1 VTGKVH
7 RLLSLNSYHYRRGGA
22 DVVYLEHDKLFR
34 DRGWE
39 GAFFA
44 MHHPQNQ
51 QSDWDQYFVDEL
63 QFGNEY
69 GALAKA
75 RMATKVIYSMEAR
88 RKLAGLLDRF
98 TPDVAHAHN
107 LYHHISPSVL
117 PLLRDR
123 GIPTVLTAH
132 DLKLVCPSHDM
143 LAGGGICERCKG
155 GRFHHT
161 ILQRCVKGSLA
172 VSGLVALES
181 AIHHYSG
188 IYRRNLD
195 RVLVPSRFYLE
206 KFVEWGWPR
215 EHLRF
220 VPNFVDP
227 TAFVPQYDPGS
238 YFLYFGRITATKG
251 VATLLAA
258 AAQARVPL
266 VVVGTGDLDDE
277 VRRVAAARPE
287 VRFLGRRSGAELFE
301 IVQGARAVVLPSEW
315 YENAPMSLL
324 EAFAL
329 GKPAIGADIGGIPEM
344 IRPDETGWLFPS
356 GDRDALADVLA
367 RVAGMDD
374 AKIGALGRGARTL
387 VEERFTPVQYVRN
400 VAQVYSEIGV
410 AGCEPLLQ

>member
-1 VTGKVH
+1 M

-22 DVVYLEHDKLFR
+22 DVVYLEHGRLLQ
-34 DRGWE
+34 DRGWQ

-51 QSDWDQYFVDEL
+51 RSDWDRFFVDEL
-63 QFGNEY
+63 QFGHEY
-69 GALAKA
+69 GVVDKMK
-75 RMATKVIYSMEAR
+75 MATKVIYSVEAR
-88 RKLAGLLDRF
+88 RKLAALLDVF

-117 PLLRDR
+117 PLLKER

-143 LAGGGICERCKG
+143 LAGGLVCERCKG
-155 GRFHHT
+155 GRFHNT
-161 ILQRCVKGSLA
+161 VVQRCVKGSLA

-181 AIHHYSG
+181 AIHHYGG
-188 IYRRNLD
+188 IYRKNLD

-215 EHLRF
+215 EHLRL

-227 TAFVPQYDPGS
+227 SAFVPCYQPGG
-238 YFLYFGRITATKG
+238 YFLFFGRITATKG

-258 AAQARVPL
+258 AAQAGVKL
-266 VVVGTGDLDDE
+266 VVVGTGDLDDD
-277 VRRVAAARPE
+277 VRHAAAERPE
-287 VRFLGRRSGAELFE
+287 VQFLGRKTGAELFQ

-329 GKPAIGADIGGIPEM
+329 GKPAIGANIGGIPEM
-344 IRPDETGWLFPS
+344 VRPEQTGWLFPS
-356 GDRDALADVLA
+356 GDQNALAGVLTL
-367 RVAGMDD
+367 VSGMDD
-374 AKIGALGRGARTL
+374 AKIAALGRGARAL

-400 VAQVYSEIGV
+400 VARVYSEIGV

>member
-1 VTGKVH
+1 MR

-34 DRGWE
+34 DHGWE

-44 MHHPQNQ
+44 MHHPQNLPC
-51 QSDWDQYFVDEL
+51 DWDRFFVDEL
-63 QFGNEY
+63 QFGHEY
-69 GALAKA
+69 GALEKA
-75 RMATKVIYSMEAR
+75 RMATKVIYSIEAR
-88 RKLAGLLDRF
+88 RKLASLLDHFR
-98 TPDVAHAHN
+98 PDVAHAHN

-117 PLLRDR
+117 PLLKAR

-143 LAGGGICERCKG
+143 LASGGICERCKG
-155 GRFHHT
+155 GRFYQT
-161 ILQRCVKGSLA
+161 VLQRCVKGSLA
-172 VSGLVALES
+172 VSGLVAVES
-181 AIHHYSG
+181 AIHHFSG

-195 RVLVPSRFYLE
+195 RVLVPSQFYLE

-215 EHLRF
+215 EHLRL

-227 TAFVPQYDPGS
+227 TAFAPQYEPGG
-238 YFLYFGRITATKG
+238 YFLFFGRITATKG
-251 VATLLAA
+251 VSTLLAA
-258 AAQARVPL
+258 AAQAGVRL

-277 VRRVAAARPE
+277 VRRVAATRPD
-287 VRFLGRRSGAELFE
+287 VQFLGRKSGAELFE
-301 IVQGARAVVLPSEW
+301 VVKGARAIVLPSEW

-329 GKPAIGADIGGIPEM
+329 GKPGIGADIGGIPEM

-356 GDRDALADVLA
+356 GDRDALAGVLA
-367 RVAGMDD
+367 LVAGMDD
-374 AKIGALGRGARTL
+374 AKIAALGRGARAL

-400 VAQVYSEIGV
+400 VARVYSEIGV
-410 AGCEPLLQ
+410 AGCESLLQ